1 MPVNSSDNAT
11 VDNQIYDCFDLDN
24 PKSFFLFAGA
34 GSGKTRSLVNVLER
48 IKQEKGDQFRLLGKK
63 IAIITYTNAA
73 SDEIISRLENDSI
86 FHVSTIHSFVW
97 DIIRNY
103 PHDIRSW
110 LQKNIAEETAELQLQ
125 QSKGRATSKAALD
138 RTKKIESNA
147 KRLEK
152 LKEVK
157 RFIYNPN
164 GENRTKD
171 SLSHTEVISIAADF
185 LNTKTLL
192 QQILISRF
200 PILLVDES
208 QDTKKDLIDAFFTL
222 QRIYAKQFTLGL
234 FGDTMQRIYSDGK
247 ENLGQSL
254 PADWIKPA
262 KIVNHRCPKR
272 VVMLINKIR
281 LTVDGQQQESPEDKE
296 EGLIRFFIVPSGL
309 PTDKEIIERN
319 ICNRMA
325 EIAGDDLW
333 KNNKSDVKTLTL
345 EHHMAAR
352 RMGFLGLFEALYKA
366 DKLKTGL
373 LDGSLPGVRFFTQI
387 ILPIVT
393 AKGNND
399 EFSVARI
406 VRRYSPFFDTD
417 KFKNETDQIG
427 VLRSANDAVN
437 ALYKLW
443 ENNADPKLIDILK
456 KVYASKLFALPESL
470 NIIAKRTDDEIAAIT
485 LPESDEENGAEVG
498 DDVIDAWDAALEN
511 GFSQIESYNEYILD
525 KASYGTHQGVKGL
538 QFPRVLVVLDDEE
551 ARGFLFSF
559 DKILGLKSPSETDL
573 KNMKEKKET
582 SIDRTLRLFYVA
594 CSRAQKSLAIVAYT
608 SSPDSVQKHIQNI
621 GWIEADEIEI
631 LGSSNPGN

>member
-1 MPVNSSDNAT
+1 MPAKSNSNTT

-73 SDEIISRLENDSI
+73 SDEIINRLENDSI

-103 PHDIRSW
+103 SFDIKSW
-110 LQKNIAEETAELQLQ
+110 LQKHIAEDTAELQTL
-125 QSKGRATSKAALD
+125 QSKGRTTSKAAFD
-138 RTKKIESNA
+138 RAKKIESNI

-152 LKEVK
+152 LKDVK
-157 RFIYNPN
+157 RFTYNPN
-164 GENRTKD
+164 GENRAKD
-171 SLSHTEVISIAADF
+171 SLSHVEVISIASDF
-185 LNTKTLL
+185 LNTKPLL

-222 QRIYAKQFTLGL
+222 QKNYAKQFTLGL

-254 PADWIKPA
+254 PAEWIKPA
-262 KIVNHRCPKR
+262 KVINHRCPKR
-272 VVMLINKIR
+272 VVKLINKIR

-296 EGLIRFFIVPSGL
+296 EGIVRFFIVPNGL
-309 PTDKEIIERN
+309 STDKEIIERD
-319 ICNRMA
+319 ICYRMA
-325 EIAGDDLW
+325 EIAKDDLW
-333 KNNKSDVKTLTL
+333 NNNKSDVKTLTL

-352 RMGFLGLFEALYKA
+352 RMGFLALFEALYKA
-366 DKLKTGL
+366 DRLKTGL
-373 LDGSLPGVRFFTQI
+373 LDGSLPGIRFFTHI
-387 ILPIVT
+387 ILPIIT
-393 AKGNND
+393 AKRNND

-406 VRRYSPFFDTD
+406 VRKHSPFFDID
-417 KFKNETDQIG
+417 KFKNEVDQIG
-427 VLRSANDAVN
+427 ILRLANEAVN
-437 ALYKLW
+437 SLYKLW
-443 ENNADPKLIDILK
+443 KDNNVDPRLIDILK
-456 KVYASKLFALPESL
+456 NVHKSKLFTLPESL
-470 NIIAKRTDDEIAAIT
+470 SIIAKRTDEEIALIT
-485 LPESDEENGAEVG
+485 TPQSDELVEVG
-498 DDVIDAWDAALEN
+498 DDVINAWDVALEN
-511 GFSQIESYNEYILD
+511 SFSQIECYNEYILD

-538 QFPRVLVVLDDEE
+538 QFPRVLVVLDDDE

-573 KNMKEKKET
+573 KNMKENKET
-582 SIDRTLRLFYVA
+582 TIDRTLRLFYVA
-594 CSRAQKSLAIVAYT
+594 CSRAQKSLAIVAYA
-608 SSPDSVQKHIQNI
+608 SNPDTVQSHIQNI
-621 GWIEADEIEI
+621 GWFEANEIEV
-631 LGSSNPGN
+631 LGGSNSSN